1 MRLVVGNILVLVVL
15 STAGCL
21 PSEQE
26 PAKANFRANDTPAKV
41 PAIVNAAESD
51 DEDDLRELIHA
62 LSDKDP
68 AVRLFAIRSLEE
80 RTGQTFE
87 YRYYEQPEQRQA
99 AINRWH
105 AWLAWLDEQGI
116 MLAEEDEPQEQAQDD
131 SASEETTD

>member
-26 PAKANFRANDTPAKV
+26 PVKADFRANDTPTKV
-41 PAIVNAAESD
+41 PAIVNAAETD
-51 DEDDLRELIHA
+51 NEDALRELIHA

-80 RTGQTFE
+80 RTSQTFG
-87 YRYYEQPEQRQA
+87 YRYYEGPEQRQA
-99 AINRWH
+99 ATNRWH
-105 AWLAWLDEQGI
+105 AWLKDQQAPR
-116 MLAEEDEPQEQAQDD
+116 LALPGN
-131 SASEETTD
+131 EETTD